1 MSLGYQYGPPSAQ
14 ADYSYGNH
22 MPAPVWVQSS
32 EGGHMKS
39 IGLRDL
45 FDIALTT
52 LAFLS
57 FGMFII
63 QVIMCILMAKH
74 ENSVM
79 LPMEMTADGGE
90 VETAELEV
98 RVKRAIDNFDPSVRR
113 ANEIAKLAL
122 RSIDGFI
129 IARDDGGVCLKN
141 FICENN
147 KFSRRM
153 KDLQRYLIP
162 MFGLGLSWISN
173 RRNDVPMISNLDFLQ
188 ASIIGLGGGKCE
200 ARYKCDFHFLETKRK

>member
-1 MSLGYQYGPPSAQ
+1 MSSGYQYGPTAQ
-14 ADYSYGNH
+14 QDYSYGNY
-22 MPAPVWVQSS
+22 MPAPMWVPS
-32 EGGHMKS
+32 EGGHMSKS

-74 ENSVM
+74 DNSVM
-79 LPMEMTADGGE
+79 LPMEMTANGAE

-98 RVKRAIDNFDPSVRR
+98 RVKRAIDNFDPNIKR

-188 ASIIGLGGGKCE
+188 ASIIGLGGGKCNE
-200 ARYKCDFHFLETKRK
+200 RYKCDYHFLEAKRK